1 MLAARKPHACR
12 STAPP
17 VTARVCSGPTRHPS
31 PASRRR
37 QPWTLCPCP
46 IPPRAPPL
54 SRRRSK
60 ANQYNHTALLKVEGV
75 NSKEETPFYLGKRVA
90 YVYKAK
96 TEKKGSKYRVIWGK
110 VSVRAGRREGGG
122 ALP

>member
-1 MLAARKPHACR
+1 MATAAAPFQPGQPRRSPSSSRLAPRAHPAACR
-12 STAPP
+12 LPTSLPP
-17 VTARVCSGPTRHPS
+17 
-31 PASRRR
+31 
-37 QPWTLCPCP
+37 
-46 IPPRAPPL
+46 
-54 SRRRSK
+54 RRSK

-110 VSVRAGRREGGG
+110 VRPRGLPGAGTQAG
-122 ALP
+122 AATPTK